1 MTTTSDTDVG
11 RPGLSVRHDPEAQR
25 YTLHDGGEAVGVL
38 AYRPVGRPG
47 DTLVDVYTTQI
58 SPARRGHGLGEVLVR
73 GALDDLRERGASVK
87 ASCWFVA
94 DFLRDN
100 PDYHDLREG
109 AHRPVATRSFPDE
122 RTTPEAAHD
131 AHQRGMSDTD
141 PASHGGDPG
150 RPPAARA

>member
-11 RPGLSVRHDPEAQR
+11 RSGLSVRHDPETQR
-25 YTLHDGGEAVGVL
+25 YTLHDGDDAVGML
-38 AYRPVGRPG
+38 AYRAVGRPG
-47 DTLVDVYTTQI
+47 ETLVDVYTTQI

-73 GALDDLRERGASVK
+73 GALDDLRERGTSVK

-109 AHRPVATRSFPDE
+109 ARRPVATKDVPDE
-122 RTTPEAAHD
+122 RATPAGAHEAHE
-131 AHQRGMSDTD
+131 HGMSDTD
-141 PASHGGDPG
+141 PGSHGGDPG
-150 RPPAARA
+150 RPPAERA

>member
-1 MTTTSDTDVG
+1 MSADLEVTHHED
-11 RPGLSVRHDPEAQR
+11 ANR
-25 YTLHDGGEAVGVL
+25 YVLHDGGEAVGML

-58 SPARRGHGLGEVLVR
+58 SPSRRGHGLGEVLVR
-73 GALDDLRERGASVK
+73 GALDDLRQRGASVK

-109 AHRPVATRSFPDE
+109 ARRPVATQNVPDA
-122 RTTPEAAHD
+122 RATPDAAHH
-131 AHQRGMSDTD
+131 AHEHGMSDTN
-141 PASHGGDPG
+141 PSASGGDPG
-150 RPPAARA
+150 RPPAERA